1 MRLARLG
8 VAGVLALCIIA
19 STPAHFEGASR
30 SPIERAL
37 DYLLAQQVAESFD
50 TTLNGVRVI
59 DREGN
64 WPQYFHLKGNEA
76 FRFRDVSPFT
86 VSFIHHALS
95 QVVAENR
102 RALALGGRDLILAR
116 LMRQRA
122 VTFLKSFESRPDAA
136 DAGTFGFWPYDTDP
150 AMPTPFVNALL
161 TWWLKGPILGG
172 NRVPLNL
179 AIYPSTLAIPTD
191 ADVTSTTYAALL
203 DDEIADGGPGS
214 DAEFERVF
222 VDWRDV
228 GVVPRRLN
236 PFWLPTASGVFL
248 TWLTYRDAP
257 TPVFP
262 NDVDLVVNGNV
273 LYSLGRYGRLDV
285 PGAAEAVWFIN
296 RVVELGIHRDHFQE
310 ISEYYPDNFA
320 FHYVVSRAFREGP
333 VPALEPAVQIL
344 ASDLEASALARPD
357 GSVYWDR
364 GAPQLNTAFAVLTLI
379 NAGRSTPLID
389 GAIQYLIKEQG
400 ALGGFDS
407 ATFFFGRTDGG
418 QVFEFTS
425 PSFTTAM
432 ALEAFVRYEVSKC
445 QQLPR
450 VSRC

>member
-1 MRLARLG
+1 MSPVCWRCASSQ
-8 VAGVLALCIIA
+8 
-19 STPAHFEGASR
+19 STPAHFQGASR

-95 QVVAENR
+95 HVVSENR

-122 VTFLKSFESRPDAA
+122 VTFLRSFESKPDGA

-150 AMPTPFVNALL
+150 ATPTPFVNALL
-161 TWWLKGPILGG
+161 TWWLKGPILA
-172 NRVPLNL
+172 
-179 AIYPSTLAIPTD
+179 AIECRSIFRSTRALSPSLPMRMSPRQSTLRSWTTRLPTED
-191 ADVTSTTYAALL
+191 LAAT
-203 DDEIADGGPGS
+203 PQ
-214 DAEFERVF
+214 FERFF

-262 NDVDLVVNGNV
+262 NDVDLVVNANV

-333 VPALEPAVQIL
+333 VPALEPAVEIL

-364 GAPQLNTAFAVLTLI
+364 GAPQLNTAFAVLTLL
-379 NAGRSTPLID
+379 NAGRSTPLLD
-389 GAIQYLIKEQG
+389 RAIQYLMKEQG
-400 ALGGFDS
+400 AFGGFAS

-432 ALEAFVRYEVSKC
+432 ALEAFVRYEVAKC
-445 QQLPR
+445 QQSPR
-450 VSRC
+450 PSRC